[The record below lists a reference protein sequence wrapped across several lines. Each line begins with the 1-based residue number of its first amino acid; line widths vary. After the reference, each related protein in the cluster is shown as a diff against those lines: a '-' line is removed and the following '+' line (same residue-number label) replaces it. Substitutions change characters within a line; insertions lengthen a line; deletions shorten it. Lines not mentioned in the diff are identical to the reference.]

1 MDSMKGKNDSGERS
15 AIEDTA
21 INRRLRLLRHTL
33 KLTQVEFAKKIL
45 VSNGFIAGIELGKRK
60 VNDRLIRLI
69 KMTFGTSEDWL
80 RTGEGPMFEKDKSS
94 DYKIFEALEAFKKL
108 NPLLQ
113 DLILEHLHKL
123 LEYEENTKK

>member
-1 MDSMKGKNDSGERS
+1 MKGKKSSGERP

-21 INRRLRLLRHTL
+21 INRRLRLLRHSL
-33 KLTQVEFAKKIL
+33 KLTQIEFAQKIL
-45 VSNGFIAGIELGKRK
+45 VSSGFVAGIELGKRK

-69 KMTFGTSEDWL
+69 KITFGTNEDWL
-80 RTGEGPMFEKDKSS
+80 RTGEGPMFEKDKSP

-108 NPLLQ
+108 SPLLQ

-123 LEYEENTKK
+123 LEYEKTIKN